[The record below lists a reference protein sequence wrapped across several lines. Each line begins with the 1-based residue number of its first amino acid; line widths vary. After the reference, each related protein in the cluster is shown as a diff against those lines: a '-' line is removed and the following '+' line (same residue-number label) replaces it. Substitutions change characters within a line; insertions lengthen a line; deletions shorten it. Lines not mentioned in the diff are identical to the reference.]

1 MAKIVGIDLGTTNS
15 CMAFMENG
23 GAVIIPNAEGGR
35 TTPSVVSFTGSG
47 ERVVGGA
54 ALRQAIT
61 NPEKTITSIKRKM
74 GAEERVMVDGKRY
87 SPQEISAFILQ
98 KLKADAEAYLGEQV
112 TGAVITVPAYFSDAQ
127 RQATKDAGRIAGL
140 DVKRIINEPTA
151 AALAYGL
158 DKNISQKIMVYDLG
172 GGTFDVSIL
181 DITRDIIEVLSTA
194 GNNHLGGDDF
204 DACVTEHLVKV
215 FKETHHTD
223 PRHDPS
229 AMQRVKEA
237 AVKAKME
244 LSGLTTTQVQLPFL
258 VGNMHLETTLTRSA
272 FEQMTEH
279 LVKATTGPMRQAM
292 QDAGLTPKDLDKVL
306 LVGGSTRI
314 PAVARV
320 VREYTG
326 MEPAKSVNPDEC
338 VAIGAALQGGVL
350 LGQLTGLLLVDVTPL
365 SLGIETVGDVFSP
378 IITRNTP
385 IPVHQ
390 SQVFTTAAPFQSTVE
405 INVLQGERE
414 IASANKSLGKFKLK
428 GIRRAMQG
436 VPQIQVTFSI
446 DSNGIVSV
454 SAKDLDTNKQQEI
467 TIAGSS
473 NLSQSEIDRAIR
485 DAQAYA
491 KEDAYKKDMTAE
503 ENRSEQLLYQSQ
515 AVLKQCK
522 KSGDPH
528 GVQAAVN
535 EVQHMRKRKDIVAM
549 KAANDALSDALQQSG
564 YAYTPEENSG
574 DGAADAEILDKDTD
588 GRQGPEGQ

>member
-535 EVQHMRKRKDIVAM
+535 EVQHMRKRKDFTAM